1 MKNKYDIYSIYD
13 NTKEGALMVVLP
25 AIYLGGL
32 CGEKGGGGGWG
43 ISFLGLKTHIF
54 SFSFFFKKIT
64 LPWPNW
70 TDKRF
75 SGSLVPSAI

>member
-32 CGEKGGGGGWG
+32 CGEKGGGGGG
-43 ISFLGLKTHIF
+43 RSFLGLKTPHLFFLIF
-54 SFSFFFKKIT
+54 FQENNT
-64 LPWPNW
+64 PLTQLNRQ
-70 TDKRF
+70 T
-75 SGSLVPSAI
+75 V

>member
-32 CGEKGGGGGWG
+32 CGEKGGGGGVRDKFLG
-43 ISFLGLKTHIF
+43 AQNPTSFLSHFF
-54 SFSFFFKKIT
+54 SRK
-64 LPWPNW
+64 
-70 TDKRF
+70 
-75 SGSLVPSAI
+75 

>member
-32 CGEKGGGGGWG
+32 CGEKGGGGREK
-43 ISFLGLKTHIF
+43 FLGAQNPHLFFLIF
-54 SFSFFFKKIT
+54 FQENNT
-64 LPWPNW
+64 PLTQLNRQ
-70 TDKRF
+70 T
-75 SGSLVPSAI
+75 V

>member
-32 CGEKGGGGGWG
+32 CGEKGGGGGEG
-43 ISFLGLKTHIF
+43 
-54 SFSFFFKKIT
+54 
-64 LPWPNW
+64 
-70 TDKRF
+70 
-75 SGSLVPSAI
+75 

>member
-32 CGEKGGGGGWG
+32 CGERGGGEGEVSWG
-43 ISFLGLKTHIF
+43 SKPTSFLSHFF
-54 SFSFFFKKIT
+54 SRK
-64 LPWPNW
+64 
-70 TDKRF
+70 
-75 SGSLVPSAI
+75 